1 MGPRSRILI
10 VEDDRDARDVLA
22 DLLAREG
29 YVVEV
34 AADAVDAIHALETN
48 EPPRVMLVDL
58 LMPGILGGSLLE
70 YVRDEPHLAGV
81 RVAIVSASPHLAPD
95 GYKVFPK
102 PVDMSRLLEFLRDL
116 PPHAPHS
123 PHSPGF
129 PRAQA

>member
-1 MGPRSRILI
+1 MDPRSRILI

-29 YVVEV
+29 FEVEV
-34 AADAVDAIHALETN
+34 AADAVDAIHALETE
-48 EPPRVMLVDL
+48 EPPRAMLVDL

-95 GYKVFPK
+95 GYTVFAK
-102 PVDMSRLLEFLRDL
+102 PVDIARLLEFL
-116 PPHAPHS
+116 HAT
-123 PHSPGF
+123 